1 MSGMTLGLVG
11 LPNAGKSTLFN
22 ALTRGAAQVA
32 NYPFCTIEP
41 NVGVVPIPDHRLE
54 ALAEVIR
61 PDTVV
66 PGTLKVV
73 DIAGLVEGAHRGEG
87 LGNRFLAHIREVD
100 AVVHVVR
107 CFDDADI
114 AHVAGAPDPRR
125 DVDMVET
132 ELLLADLETV
142 QSRLESARRR
152 AKSGDPATIRAVE
165 VLEGLQQRLE
175 RGLPVRSL
183 PHAPLTSEGEAMAA
197 ELFLLTAKPVM
208 YVANVGEEA
217 EGDQERVAQL
227 EALAAERGALVV
239 ALPAQLEAELAAM
252 DPEEAALFREEMG
265 AGEGGLVAVLRAG
278 MALLRLIT
286 FYTAARITELRA
298 WIIPESTP
306 APVAAGR
313 IHSDMERGFIRA
325 EVVSWDTLIAAG
337 SWAAARA
344 EGLVRSEGRD
354 YIVQDGDVI
363 LFRFNV

>member
-22 ALTRGAAQVA
+22 ALTRGAAEVA

-41 NVGVVPIPDHRLE
+41 NVGVVPIPDHRLD
-54 ALAEVIR
+54 ALADAIR
-61 PDTVV
+61 PESVT

-107 CFDDADI
+107 CFDDPDI
-114 AHVAGAPDPRR
+114 GHVAGEPDPRR

-142 QSRLESARRR
+142 QSRLEATRRR
-152 AKSGDPATIRAVE
+152 AKSGDPATIRSVG
-165 VLEGLQQRLE
+165 VLERLQERLE
-175 RGLPVRSL
+175 RGVPARSV
-183 PHAPLTSEGEAMAA
+183 PDEPLSSAEAAMAA

-208 YVANVGEEA
+208 YVANVGEDP
-217 EGDQERVAQL
+217 DQELVAQL
-227 EALAAERGALVV
+227 EGLASERGAVV
-239 ALPAQLEAELAAM
+239 VPLSGQLEAELAAM

-265 AGEGGLVAVLRAG
+265 AGEHGLVPVLRAG
-278 MALLRLIT
+278 MTLLGLIT
-286 FYTAARITELRA
+286 FYTSVRGTEIRA
-298 WIIPESTP
+298 WIIPEGTP

-313 IHSDMERGFIRA
+313 IHTDMERGFIRA
-325 EVVSWDTLIAAG
+325 EVVPWDTLIAAG

-354 YIVQDGDVI
+354 YVVQDGDVI